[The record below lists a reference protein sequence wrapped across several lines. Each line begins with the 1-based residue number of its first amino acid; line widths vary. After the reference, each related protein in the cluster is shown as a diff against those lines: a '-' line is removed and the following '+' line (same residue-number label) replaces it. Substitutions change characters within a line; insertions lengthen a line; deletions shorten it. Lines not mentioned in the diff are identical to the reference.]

1 MSRRNILVEYDK
13 YENTYCIKCD
23 KCGLVFDDNWD
34 DIYYE
39 DGECLCESCLLEQSN
54 RIKKKDLIEI
64 LLLKDRNKLSFEEE
78 YNQYFVD
85 CEKCKDEMSDYA
97 YLLDGKYVC
106 EDCYLKSKDTKSAL
120 ELYDEYELFKE
131 ECSLSW
137 I

>member
-1 MSRRNILVEYDK
+1 MVEYDK

-34 DIYYE
+34 DIYDFE
-39 DGECLCESCLLEQSN
+39 GENLCEACLLEKQK
-54 RIKKKDLIEI
+54 RISKNKLIEN
-64 LLLKDRNKLSFEEE
+64 LLKIDKDRLIFEKE

-120 ELYDEYELFKE
+120 EIYDEYELFKE